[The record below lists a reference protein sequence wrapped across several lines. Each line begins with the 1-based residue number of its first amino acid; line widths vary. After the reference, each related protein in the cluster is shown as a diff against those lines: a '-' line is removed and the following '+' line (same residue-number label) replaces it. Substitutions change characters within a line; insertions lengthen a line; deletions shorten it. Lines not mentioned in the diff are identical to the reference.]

1 MDGGTVALVVVLIV
15 VVAAVVDSYDDF
27 AEERM
32 VFSQELQNEMNVL
45 MCFYDEVI
53 ESYLVWMQLQ
63 MKMNLFRI
71 QFA

>member
-32 VFSQELQNEMNVL
+32 VFS
-45 MCFYDEVI
+45 
-53 ESYLVWMQLQ
+53 
-63 MKMNLFRI
+63 
-71 QFA
+71 